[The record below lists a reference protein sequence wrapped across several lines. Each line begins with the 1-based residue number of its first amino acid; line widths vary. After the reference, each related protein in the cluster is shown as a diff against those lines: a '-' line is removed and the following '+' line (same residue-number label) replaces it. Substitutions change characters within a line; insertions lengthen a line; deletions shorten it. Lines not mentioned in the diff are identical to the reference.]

1 MLKKEWYIW
10 ILLLLLAF
18 TGTQQEM
25 KRLAVPTVTPI
36 EEETSI
42 EAKKEEESS
51 VEITKEETSIEPK
64 KEETSVE
71 VKKEEESLP
80 GLIEEGKNKEGVYDI
95 ALGKEAFALANEIRT
110 AAGAEALLWDEEL
123 YETAKIRAE
132 EASIVWS
139 HTRPDG
145 SHWSILS
152 ENLHGENLAKGYKTA
167 KEAVD
172 AWMASKGHKENL
184 LRESFTRGA
193 VAFFSTSNGWFW
205 CQHFG
210 Y

>member
-42 EAKKEEESS
+42 EAKE
-51 VEITKEETSIEPK
+51 EETSAEL
-64 KEETSVE
+64 
-71 VKKEEESLP
+71 KKEEESLP

-95 ALGKEAFALANEIRT
+95 ALGKEAFALVNEIRT
-110 AAGAEALLWDEEL
+110 AAGAEALLWDDEL

-167 KEAVD
+167 QEAVD